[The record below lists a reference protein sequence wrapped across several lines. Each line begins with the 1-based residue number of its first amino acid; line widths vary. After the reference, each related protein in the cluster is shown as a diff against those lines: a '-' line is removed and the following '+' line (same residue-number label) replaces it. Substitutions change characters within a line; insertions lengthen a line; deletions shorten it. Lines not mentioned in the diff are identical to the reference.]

1 MVMFPFQIQGHLKA
15 AIATVIG
22 PDVHERDV
30 GIVSVSEDMQVRAMG
45 HSNLFLF
52 ACIFG
57 NSSRQ
62 GTSEGKGM
70 PFDSPCIAV
79 TISIKAPRQGKFLQ
93 PDLVS

>member
-45 HSNLFLF
+45 HSDLFF
-52 ACIFG
+52 VCMHF
-57 NSSRQ
+57 R
-62 GTSEGKGM
+62 
-70 PFDSPCIAV
+70 
-79 TISIKAPRQGKFLQ
+79 
-93 PDLVS
+93 